1 MVSILDVIC
10 PATSLRRQQAGNRQE
25 GNVALRVEVKGKMRR
40 NIMFTWSIWYLKLC
54 TICRVNWSLWFNVVY
69 EMLFCQHSWGCMSCS
84 LLQWSSI
91 EPLLLV
97 CRVLGTST
105 HDMATESGQPHRYCD
120 SHGAALKLVKCHLME
135 VETCWSSH
143 TKCILCVSVIWLSRV
158 VGLVCSSQRVP
169 SRHAVQFG
177 VGCRNGL
184 CQGQRRDTSSS
195 ACLLAAAL

>member
-1 MVSILDVIC
+1 MWLWRWKLRGRWGEISY
-10 PATSLRRQQAGNRQE
+10 SL
-25 GNVALRVEVKGKMRR
+25 K
-40 NIMFTWSIWYLKLC
+40 ISIWYLKLC

-69 EMLFCQHSWGCMSCS
+69 EMLLCQHSWGCMSCS

-120 SHGAALKLVKCHLME
+120 SHGAALKLVTCHLME

-158 VGLVCSSQRVP
+158 VGLVCSSRRVP